1 MTARVEANRI
11 HTVPQYTS
19 VLHISRS
26 SRSLWLRRY
35 ILFPLRPGLAGSNNK
50 QAMATCENPN
60 PSMQPQSNHVTDVMI
75 VSPAMLARKQHECH
89 GGNRGEKCTHMAV
102 AASQKRR
109 QLFDGRRCLYTSPLY
124 QRVRPEC
131 KLRAALYTP
140 NSPPHDTVPLH
151 ARPLCEFRSQR
162 TGLDEK
168 RENLCRLFPRMLPLP
183 G

>member
-1 MTARVEANRI
+1 MTARAEANRI

-19 VLHISRS
+19 VIHNYIQVQQVALASQD
-26 SRSLWLRRY
+26 WY
-35 ILFPLRPGLAGSNNK
+35 ILFPLHPGLAGNNK
-50 QAMATCENPN
+50 QAICENPN

-75 VSPAMLARKQHECH
+75 VSPPMLARKQHECH
-89 GGNRGEKCTHMAV
+89 GGNRGEGGTHMAV

-109 QLFDGRRCLYTSPLY
+109 QLFDGWWCLYISPLY

-131 KLRAALYTP
+131 KLRAALHAP
-140 NSPPHDTVPLH
+140 NSHPHDTVPLH
-151 ARPLCEFRSQR
+151 ARPLCELRSQR